1 MVKTKVGRVFFHPE
15 SGPDVEKVTVLTLDS
30 HVANVVTLVEKFR
43 RNFYPTFDESG
54 QETRE
59 FLIRAAKK
67 HDDAKPDTFRIT
79 YRGWKENGQKSLGY
93 SFAGHRFRVAD
104 DERYVELLIRLHH
117 EFSVEEIVK
126 AQAALQIP
134 TQAKNF
140 PIDLYILEMCDQ
152 IEAEVETYAFT
163 RDPQPRVFMDFHSR
177 RHEDGQRVEVDPYP
191 FGDAEIRP
199 ESRCE
204 HTGHQSEVNPYPFGD
219 AEIRLSLAYYELNLG
234 KAVPKEH
241 LRIVK
246 TLRSENPREGQD
258 LLRQVIIKAP
268 QYAECQHKEMIL
280 CRAH

>member
-67 HDDAKPDTFRIT
+67 HDDAKPDTFRVT

-163 RDPQPRVFMDFHSR
+163 DDVQPRVFMDFHSR
-177 RHEDGQRVEVDPYP
+177 RHEDGQRVEVSPYP
-191 FGDAEIRP
+191 FED
-199 ESRCE
+199 
-204 HTGHQSEVNPYPFGD
+204 D
-219 AEIRLSLAYYELNLG
+219 EIRLSLAFYELVLG
-234 KAVPKEH
+234 KTVPEE
-241 LRIVK
+241 RQQIVK
-246 TLRSENPREGQD
+246 AIRNSEPNEACRKLRE
-258 LLRQVIIKAP
+258 VIVKVHKH
-268 QYAECQHKEMIL
+268 AECQHKEMIL
-280 CRAH
+280 CKAH